1 MTKRYRQGRLAEILN
16 RGPVSGQGELLRR
29 LRAARIRVSQATLSR
44 DLRDMRVVRG
54 PDGYA
59 LPSAASRAA
68 SVIEDLE
75 RTLRELVRF
84 VAPAGSLVVVKTD
97 AGHAHAL
104 GVAIDRSGWQDVVGT
119 VAGDDTLFAATVD
132 SARAGKLAQRIRM
145 AVA

>member
-59 LPSAASRAA
+59 LPSRLP
-68 SVIEDLE
+68 E
-75 RTLRELVRF
+75 
-84 VAPAGSLVVVKTD
+84 PPP
-97 AGHAHAL
+97 
-104 GVAIDRSGWQDVVGT
+104 
-119 VAGDDTLFAATVD
+119 
-132 SARAGKLAQRIRM
+132 
-145 AVA
+145 